1 MTFPIINHI
10 DEVLPSVMGRDE
22 FVIADKD
29 DYTVIDYVYTLE
41 DTFNDPIRKECR
53 GIKFAP
59 DGSVLARPLHKFKNI
74 GESPEVAPAALDFTQ
89 PHTITEKL
97 DGSMI
102 HSAMIDGEVVF
113 MTRMGRTEH
122 ALTAERHLTPAV
134 RKACLLL
141 SDGPRPATP
150 TFEWTAPDN
159 RIVVNYAE
167 SDLTLLAIRCN
178 KTGYYYGRNTVEDW
192 AADMQIPH
200 ARRFDPQHSN
210 AADFL
215 AYVRDLKGMEGF
227 VVRFADGT
235 WVKAKAE
242 DYVLK
247 HRAKDSVTQEKN
259 ILRLVLNGE
268 LDDVLPVLDPITQ
281 DRARRYRN
289 EVLRGVDGTANNL
302 RNIVDIHAGM
312 SQKEFATEIAA
323 PAAAYF
329 KPLLFQVRAG
339 KDPHEAVRALIEQ
352 KATSQTGVDAIRGL
366 ICSSW
371 AA

>member
-1 MTFPIINHI
+1 MTYPIISHI
-10 DEVLPSVMGRDE
+10 DEVLPSVMERDE

-41 DTFNDPIRKECR
+41 DTFDDPIRKECR

-113 MTRMGRTEH
+113 MTRMGRTDH

-134 RKACLLL
+134 RDYCAGLHRVGQTCI
-141 SDGPRPATP
+141 
-150 TFEWTAPDN
+150 FEWTAPDN
-159 RIVVNYAE
+159 RIVINYEE
-167 SDLTLLAIRCN
+167 SQLSLLAVRSN
-178 KTGYYYGRNTVEDW
+178 RYGTYANQAGMVY
-192 AADMQIPH
+192 AAAHMQIPH
-200 ARRFDPQHSN
+200 ARGFNRHHTS
-210 AADFL
+210 ATDFL
-215 AYVRDLKGMEGF
+215 AYVRDLKGLEGF

-268 LDDVLPVLDPITQ
+268 LDDVLPVLDPRTA
-281 DRARRYRN
+281 DSARRYRD
-289 EVLRGVDGTANNL
+289 EVLRGVDGTARGL
-302 RNIVDIHAGM
+302 RTIVNIHAGM

-323 PAAAYF
+323 GAADYF

-339 KDPHEAVRALIEQ
+339 RDPHEAVRSLIEQ
-352 KATSQTGVDAIRGL
+352 KATSQTGVDSVRGL